1 MSHAVRALLCLVT
14 LLAAPLAA
22 VPVADGQE
30 LNPPQRVIQR
40 VSEDLMRVLREDR
53 DLLRKDPTY
62 IHGLVDR
69 LFLPN
74 LDFSRVAALV
84 LGPHWREASP
94 SQRQAFEREFKT
106 LLTQT
111 YASALDRLSSW
122 ELRYPPMRLD
132 PGQTR
137 ALVRTELRQAGGAFV
152 AVDYRMAV
160 KGDRWVAYDVLVEGV
175 SLLSAYRAQFT
186 EIARRRG
193 IDGLIDELNVR
204 NATKR

>member
-1 MSHAVRALLCLVT
+1 MSRAARTLLCLAA
-14 LLAAPLAA
+14 LLATHLTVAA
-22 VPVADGQE
+22 TGQE
-30 LNPPQRVIQR
+30 LNPPQQVIQG
-40 VSEDLMRVLREDR
+40 VSDGLMRVLREDR
-53 DLLRKDPTY
+53 DRLRTDPDAV
-62 IHGLVDR
+62 HRLVDR

-94 SQRQAFEREFKT
+94 AQGQAFEREFKT
-106 LLTQT
+106 LLIQT
-111 YASALDRLSSW
+111 YASALDGLSSW
-122 ELRYPPMRLD
+122 ELRYPPMRLE

-137 ALVRTELRQAGGAFV
+137 TVVRTEMRQPGGTFV